1 MNIRLVRKQDGRQVV
16 LGEIV
21 RAAHNLLPEKD
32 ETVWVDGEYR
42 RVLSVVKSFEP
53 KRNNE
58 KALTCWFEVDIT

>member
-1 MNIRLVRKQDGRQVV
+1 MNIRLVREQDGRQVV
-16 LGEIV
+16 LGEII

-58 KALTCWFEVDIT
+58 KALTCWFEVNIT